1 MFRAC
6 AAAIFTVLLAA
17 AQQPQAASQETARNP
32 PGLETDW
39 DIAAVLQE
47 IGKHADR
54 LLPALERI
62 DARAW
67 VDQGA
72 SETYAEQLQLCKDQT
87 RTLGETARELANNPE
102 QLASAIDLF
111 IRMQGLEVMLLSLEE
126 GIRKYQ
132 TAGDAQALAALEAQ
146 NSANRGRFQRYIVN
160 LASTR
165 EQELKVMD
173 KEAQRCRGL
182 VTAAPATAS
191 KPVKKK

>member
-1 MFRAC
+1 MLRAC
-6 AAAIFTVLLAA
+6 AAALLTALLAF
-17 AQQPQAASQETARNP
+17 AQQPQAAP
-32 PGLETDW
+32 PSSTPGPAGLETDW

-47 IGKHADR
+47 IGRHADR
-54 LLPALERI
+54 LLPALDRI

-72 SETYAEQLQLCKDQT
+72 SETYAEQLQMCKDQT
-87 RTLGETARELANNPE
+87 RTMAEAARDLAHNPE
-102 QLASAIDLF
+102 QLGPSIDLF
-111 IRMQGLEVMLLSLEE
+111 IRVQSLDVMLLSLQE

-132 TAGDAQALAALEAQ
+132 TAADAQALAALEAQ
-146 NSANRGRFQRYIVN
+146 NSANRERFQRYIVN
-160 LASTR
+160 LANTR

-182 VTAAPATAS
+182 VTAPPATAS

>member
-1 MFRAC
+1 MYRAC
-6 AAAIFTVLLAA
+6 AAAIFTVLLAFAQEPHA
-17 AQQPQAASQETARNP
+17 APPQTAP
-32 PGLETDW
+32 SPAGLETDW

-54 LLPALERI
+54 LLPALDRI

-67 VDQGA
+67 VEQGA
-72 SETYAEQLQLCKDQT
+72 SETYAEQVQSCKDQAKN
-87 RTLGETARELANNPE
+87 LSEAARQLAANPE
-102 QLASAIDLF
+102 QLGSSIDLF
-111 IRMQGLEVMLLSLEE
+111 IRLQSLDVTLLSLQE

-132 TAGDAQALAALEAQ
+132 TAADAQALAALAAQ
-146 NSANRGRFQRYIVN
+146 NSTSRERFQRYIVD
-160 LASTR
+160 LANTR

-182 VTAAPATAS
+182 VTAPPATAS